1 MKVKPA
7 AYYSVTSSRTMSASP
22 SVLGDSDTVQRSYVR
37 TDEVVESEKCATEL
51 CKGISVWSGVCE
63 CRADSYLCR
72 PS

>member
-1 MKVKPA
+1 MKVRPA

-22 SVLGDSDTVQRSYVR
+22 LILGDRDESRSSSVR
-37 TDEVVESEKCATEL
+37 TDKVVEAEKCATEL